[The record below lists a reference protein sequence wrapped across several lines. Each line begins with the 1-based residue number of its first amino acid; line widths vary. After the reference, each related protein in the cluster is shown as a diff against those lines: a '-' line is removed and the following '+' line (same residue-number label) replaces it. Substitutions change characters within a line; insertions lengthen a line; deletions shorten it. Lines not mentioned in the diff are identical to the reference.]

1 MHYTMTAS
9 KLFTVSRCLFNV
21 RRLDGFE
28 KLIPLALGNKRGRV
42 SSHSID
48 SPSPLPNQST
58 AHYVANHGYAAP
70 PPVLSHTTTTHKSRL
85 ERGRGGRRAVMA
97 AAAATPLSSRQI
109 MGGVEANMAG
119 VNSSYL
125 GPLRSLL
132 YSAKLSHVTQT
143 RLSGGIGVAAV
154 VKHTARLLLLV
165 VTQYTKHPALNS
177 TNSYNNDRHL
187 PTAPR
192 PAIHWCI
199 SLLELSLLSL
209 LTYLLARHVYL
220 SSSFC

>member
-48 SPSPLPNQST
+48 SPSSLPNHST
-58 AHYVANHGYAAP
+58 THYVAHNGQAAP

-85 ERGRGGRRAVMA
+85 VHGRGGRRAVM

-143 RLSGGIGVAAV
+143 RLSGGIGGGGR
-154 VKHTARLLLLV
+154 KT
-165 VTQYTKHPALNS
+165 YS
-177 TNSYNNDRHL
+177 T
-187 PTAPR
+187 PTPSR
-192 PAIHWCI
+192 SH
-199 SLLELSLLSL
+199 SV
-209 LTYLLARHVYL
+209 H
-220 SSSFC
+220 

>member
-1 MHYTMTAS
+1 MHYTITAS

-28 KLIPLALGNKRGRV
+28 KLIPFALGNKRGRV

-48 SPSPLPNQST
+48 SPSPLPNQSAT
-58 AHYVANHGYAAP
+58 HYVAHHGHAAP
-70 PPVLSHTTTTHKSRL
+70 PPVLSHTTTTTHKSRL
-85 ERGRGGRRAVMA
+85 VHSRGGRRAVMA

-143 RLSGGIGVAAV
+143 RLSGGIGGGGR
-154 VKHTARLLLLV
+154 KT
-165 VTQYTKHPALNS
+165 YS
-177 TNSYNNDRHL
+177 T
-187 PTAPR
+187 PTPSR
-192 PAIHWCI
+192 SH
-199 SLLELSLLSL
+199 SV
-209 LTYLLARHVYL
+209 H
-220 SSSFC
+220 

>member
-1 MHYTMTAS
+1 MHYRMTAS
-9 KLFTVSRCLFNV
+9 KLFTVSRCLLNV

-48 SPSPLPNQST
+48 SSSPLPNQSAT
-58 AHYVANHGYAAP
+58 HYVAHHGHAAP
-70 PPVLSHTTTTHKSRL
+70 PPVLSHTTTTTHKSWL
-85 ERGRGGRRAVMA
+85 VHSLGGRRAVMA

-132 YSAKLSHVTQT
+132 YSAELSHVTQT
-143 RLSGGIGVAAV
+143 RLSGGIGGGGR
-154 VKHTARLLLLV
+154 KT
-165 VTQYTKHPALNS
+165 YS
-177 TNSYNNDRHL
+177 T
-187 PTAPR
+187 PTPSR
-192 PAIHWCI
+192 SH
-199 SLLELSLLSL
+199 SV
-209 LTYLLARHVYL
+209 H
-220 SSSFC
+220 